1 MSVRYISLEPVNLKD
16 TYSEFDTID
25 FDVVYAG
32 RKLGLNNI
40 RLAATIQTPNAI
52 AGAGDL
58 RVDNANTDFF
68 LDNMVGAHSF
78 IQQIS
83 TEFSNAGEKSGVAE
97 SLNEYPRYCKMYYS
111 ASQSANDQNS
121 SASACELRSP
131 NIKYSNVLLRGGQ
144 TGIPDAHEY
153 IESQGQSL
161 CNFSVRPRFCLNSV
175 SSQGSPMLSERQ
187 VGRCRIS
194 IRLARFEDVF
204 SGSDAVANITSYQ
217 LSDVRLLYQTYADDG
232 QDMPLVM
239 RTKANIKQNVNG
251 NAITLNARL
260 PIQANSMTASFFPVA
275 DMNSAK
281 LNTLACPEPP
291 QVNRVEFSFN
301 DSTNAYI
308 SYELRDRNSI
318 LQRAVQ
324 SIGDRDM
331 TNDNTLANIKN
342 ADQYIIGLNFGN
354 FINLAR
360 QKFSVLINSEIGS
373 EAQNYTL
380 YSYFHGVMEI

>member
-52 AGAGDL
+52 AGAGEL
-58 RVDNANTDFF
+58 RVDNNNTDFF

-83 TEFSNAGEKSGVAE
+83 TEFSNAGAKSGVAE

-111 ASQSANDQNS
+111 ASQGANDQNS

-144 TGIPDAHEY
+144 TGLPDGHEY

-217 LSDVRLLYQTYADDG
+217 LSDVRLLYQTYSDDG

-373 EAQNYTL
+373 NAQNYTL
-380 YSYFHGVMEI
+380 YSYFHGVMEM